1 MIDVQTSP
9 SGGNPMPVASLL
21 TLYILSGSLVMVA
34 AIVIGLGRALAQPG
48 WSPSERR
55 NVLWTVS
62 LVLLIWFAIAI
73 LLAQNGAYSAAADS
87 LPTIQFGLLIP
98 IIAGLALLFGSAT
111 VARVLAAIPM
121 QWLVGIQLYR
131 IIGGIFVVLWLA
143 GSVPGLFALPAG
155 IGDLAV
161 GIMAPLVAARYA
173 RNASQGRGAVAWW
186 NAFGVFDLVVALTL
200 GLLTSPS
207 PLQLFAFDRP
217 NIIISEFP
225 LILIPTFLVPLS
237 ILLHVTVWIKLARKK
252 EAPGAST
259 YARG

>member
-1 MIDVQTSP
+1 
-9 SGGNPMPVASLL
+9 MPVPSVF
-21 TLYILSGSLVMVA
+21 TLYVLSGSLAMIA
-34 AIVIGLGRALAQPG
+34 AVVIGLGRALTPLG

-73 LLAQNGAYSAAADS
+73 FLAVNGAYSVAADS

-98 IIAGLALLFGSAT
+98 VIVGLALLFSSAT
-111 VARVLAAIPM
+111 VARVLAAVPM

-131 IIGGIFVVLWLA
+131 IIGGVFVVLWLA
-143 GSVPGLFALPAG
+143 GSIPGLFALPAG
-155 IGDLAV
+155 IGDVAV
-161 GIMAPLVAARYA
+161 GVMAPFVAARYA
-173 RNASQGRGAVAWW
+173 RNAGQGRNAVVWW
-186 NAFGVFDLVVALTL
+186 NAFGLFDLVVALTL

-207 PLQLFAFDRP
+207 PLQLFAFEQP
-217 NIIISEFP
+217 NIIISGFP

-237 ILLHVTVWIKLARKK
+237 ILLHITVWIKLAREK
-252 EAPGAST
+252 EVHGASS

>member
-1 MIDVQTSP
+1 
-9 SGGNPMPVASLL
+9 MPVPSLL
-21 TLYILSGSLVMVA
+21 TLYVLSGSLAMIA
-34 AIVIGLGRALAQPG
+34 AVVIGLGRALTPLG

-73 LLAQNGAYSAAADS
+73 FLAVNGAYSVAADS

-98 IIAGLALLFGSAT
+98 VIVGLALLFSSAT
-111 VARVLAAIPM
+111 MARVLAAVPM

-131 IIGGIFVVLWLA
+131 IIGGVFVVLWLA
-143 GSVPGLFALPAG
+143 GSIPGLFALPAG
-155 IGDLAV
+155 IGDVAV
-161 GIMAPLVAARYA
+161 GVMAPFVAARYA
-173 RNASQGRGAVAWW
+173 RNAGQGRNAVVWW
-186 NAFGVFDLVVALTL
+186 NAFGLFDLVVALTL

-207 PLQLFAFDRP
+207 PLQLFAFEQP
-217 NIIISEFP
+217 NIIISGFP

-237 ILLHVTVWIKLARKK
+237 ILLHITVWIKLAREK
-252 EAPGAST
+252 EVHGASS

>member
-1 MIDVQTSP
+1 
-9 SGGNPMPVASLL
+9 MPVPSLL
-21 TLYILSGSLVMVA
+21 TLYILSGSLAMIA
-34 AIVIGLGRALAQPG
+34 AILIGLGRALTQPG
-48 WSPSERR
+48 WSPSERK

-73 LLAQNGAYSAAADS
+73 FLAVNGAYSAAADS

-98 IIAGLALLFGSAT
+98 VIAGVALLFGSVTA
-111 VARVLAAIPM
+111 ARVLAAVPM
-121 QWLVGIQLYR
+121 QWLVGVQLYR
-131 IIGGIFVVLWLA
+131 VIGGVFVVLWLA
-143 GSVPGLFALPAG
+143 GSIPGLFALPAG
-155 IGDLAV
+155 IGDIAV
-161 GIMAPLVAARYA
+161 GVMAPFVAARYA
-173 RNASQGRGAVAWW
+173 RNAGQGRGAVAWW

-237 ILLHVTVWIKLARKK
+237 IMLHVAVWIKLAREK
-252 EAPGAST
+252 EAPGASS
-259 YARG
+259 YAHG

>member
-1 MIDVQTSP
+1 
-9 SGGNPMPVASLL
+9 MPVPSVL
-21 TLYILSGSLVMVA
+21 TLYVLSGSLAMIA
-34 AIVIGLGRALAQPG
+34 AVVIGLGRALTPPG

-73 LLAQNGAYSAAADS
+73 FLAVNGAYSVAADS

-98 IIAGLALLFGSAT
+98 VIVGLALLFSSAT
-111 VARVLAAIPM
+111 MARVLAAVPM

-131 IIGGIFVVLWLA
+131 IIGGVFVVLWLA
-143 GSVPGLFALPAG
+143 GSIPGLFALPAG
-155 IGDLAV
+155 IGDVAV
-161 GIMAPLVAARYA
+161 GVMAPFVAARYA
-173 RNASQGRGAVAWW
+173 RNAGQGRNAVVWW
-186 NAFGVFDLVVALTL
+186 NAFGLFDLVVALTL

-207 PLQLFAFDRP
+207 PLQLFAFEQP
-217 NIIISEFP
+217 NIIISGFP

-237 ILLHVTVWIKLARKK
+237 ILLHITVWIKLAREK
-252 EAPGAST
+252 EVHGASS